1 MRFHSVLEK
10 RALTL
15 SIEQAI
21 TSLAARVREL
31 KPIIET
37 EEATKTAFIIPF
49 ISNVLGYDV
58 TDPREVIPEYT
69 ADIGVKKGEK
79 VDFAIKS
86 GNDFHF
92 LLECKKIGEPLRLDH
107 ANQLV
112 RYFNV
117 TDTEF
122 AILTNGEIYQF
133 YAQLDAANRMDEK
146 PFLTLDLGNI
156 DARQFPHLE
165 MCTRK
170 HFNPEALAANAEELK
185 YIAELKKLIAVQFKN
200 PDAELVKMLAATVT
214 TKRMTATNLEY
225 FTRLVTT
232 SASQFLKDEVN
243 RRLKS
248 AQDYDGPATATS
260 SISAEKNEPA
270 APENEEIIS
279 DIVTTEEELQGH
291 SIIRAI
297 CCSEVPV
304 QDITMRDAKSY
315 CAILYKDNNR
325 KPITRFFFDRKIPR
339 ISIFDAEGEQQY
351 FELETLED
359 IYQHADLLRAR
370 IRALKTA

>member
-1 MRFHSVLEK
+1 M
-10 RALTL
+10 

>member
-260 SISAEKNEPA
+260 SISAEKNESA
-270 APENEEIIS
+270 VPENEEIIS